1 MYISCV
7 SIVQAHRGPM
17 VVQVF

>member
-17 VVQVF
+17 VVQVL